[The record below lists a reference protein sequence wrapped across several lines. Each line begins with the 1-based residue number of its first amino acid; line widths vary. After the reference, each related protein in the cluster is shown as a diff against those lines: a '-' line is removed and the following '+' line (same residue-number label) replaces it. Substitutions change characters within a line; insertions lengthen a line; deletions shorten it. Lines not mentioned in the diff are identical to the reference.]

1 MNYYNT
7 ELFHSETY
15 LGADYSDGLKHFKY
29 IKRYRNAR
37 GKWVYVYANKTRHN
51 QIQRDLHWAKE
62 YRHKQDRDAM
72 EADAYDRARWLFNP
86 KTEERSE
93 LGDSFYKE
101 AVEGSQRAHGD
112 VYKDRENAEAHES
125 AAWNTI
131 NQYSLNRLAKEK
143 VDKGTSIIN
152 NLFSKLRK
160 GGK

>member
-37 GKWVYVYANKTRHN
+37 GKWVYVYASKRAHDL
-51 QIQRDLHWAKE
+51 IQNHLYEANE
-62 YRHKQDRDAM
+62 YRRRQRNDNISAEVYDWSRHVFSNHKSVNDPDR
-72 EADAYDRARWLFNP
+72 
-86 KTEERSE
+86 
-93 LGDSFYKE
+93 GIYKNS
-101 AVEGSQRAHGD
+101 VEGSMKAHSD
-112 VYKDRENAEAHES
+112 IYRDRENADYHENEAWRE
-125 AAWNTI
+125 I
-131 NQYSLNRLAKEK
+131 NQHSLNRLAKEK